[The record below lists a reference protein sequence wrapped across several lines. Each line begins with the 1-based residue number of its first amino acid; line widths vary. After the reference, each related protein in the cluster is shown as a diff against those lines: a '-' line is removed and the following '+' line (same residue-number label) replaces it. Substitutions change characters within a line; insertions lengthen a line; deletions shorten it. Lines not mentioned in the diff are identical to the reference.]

1 MGRGA
6 ASRRE
11 RITLL
16 AKSVPPCPVE
26 IVLVRTA
33 TLILLRVEREEGRV
47 WGGIESLAKI
57 RLGKAAFLDSYDD
70 WFRLLE
76 TLYFRRRRK
85 TLYRLWF

>member
-33 TLILLRVEREEGRV
+33 TLILLRVEREGYDGYGVGSRV
-47 WGGIESLAKI
+47 WRK
-57 RLGKAAFLDSYDD
+57 LGWVKQHF
-70 WFRLLE
+70 
-76 TLYFRRRRK
+76 
-85 TLYRLWF
+85 